1 MSNSLK
7 MKNNINNENKHVT
20 FFSEKFQ
27 IKILEIKLFRLPKIY
42 LQTCMSVLIVMYS
55 NCKEKVMVMVLRG

>member
-7 MKNNINNENKHVT
+7 MKNNINNNENKHVT

-27 IKILEIKLFRLPKIY
+27 IKILEIKLFCLPNF
-42 LQTCMSVLIVMYS
+42 LFACMHVSADRHVL
-55 NCKEKVMVMVLRG
+55 KF